1 MPTSVA
7 DITIS
12 SMKVRN
18 RDGSLG
24 VATFDPVD
32 STKAQLISGTTT
44 IYNGQITVSIYPEDG
59 LPGNLSGLSAT
70 TGTTKGQPVT
80 PDAPAVFENSL
91 FTPDEPTGFAPV
103 GWTALVPASTL
114 EKNKNYVILAEDS
127 ENLASASQGIHT
139 AP

>member
-12 SMKVRN
+12 SMRVRN
-18 RDGSLG
+18 RDGTQG

-32 STKAQLISGTTT
+32 STKPQLISGTTT
-44 IYNGQITVSIYPEDG
+44 IYNAQITVSIYPDDG
-59 LPGNLSGLSAT
+59 LPGILSGP
-70 TGTTKGQPVT
+70 TTKSQPVT

-91 FTPDEPTGFAPV
+91 FTPDEPTGSPPV
-103 GWTALVPASTL
+103 GWTVLVPANTL
-114 EKNKNYVILAEDS
+114 GKNKNYVILAEDS